1 MGVQVS
7 ATSRERCYWCDEVL
21 AYDSRIDFWF
31 SAVLALDALLVF
43 NRPYSERGRWD
54 HGMAGAG
61 VSGVGI
67 TARTYVTSMLCNM
80 TGFARILDGSAV
92 LGYPSLPKA
101 EERGPRR
108 WRLAPTG
115 PWVLRTYDTDIQ
127 VSLQTSTASMASQGG
142 RILLAR
148 CRHRDAGELQSS
160 HRIALVYEGSGHA
173 RYKCP
178 SRVPGLLVSMDGCCA
193 ILRRKCP
200 WQNRYMSS
208 AKQGASAVRPQYA
221 HWPSLPVSTKA
232 LCGFPRPTDIRF
244 ASCVQSRATLRRRH
258 PT

>member
-7 ATSRERCYWCDEVL
+7 AAFLERCYW
-21 AYDSRIDFWF
+21 
-31 SAVLALDALLVF
+31 
-43 NRPYSERGRWD
+43 PYSEHGRWD

-80 TGFARILDGSAV
+80 TGFARIVDGSAV

-101 EERGPRR
+101 EEHGPRR

-115 PWVLRTYDTDIQ
+115 PWVLRAYDTDIQ
-127 VSLQTSTASMASQGG
+127 VSLQTSTASMASHGG

-160 HRIALVYEGSGHA
+160 HRIAL
-173 RYKCP
+173 
-178 SRVPGLLVSMDGCCA
+178 
-193 ILRRKCP
+193 
-200 WQNRYMSS
+200 NRSMSS

-221 HWPSLPVSTKA
+221 HRPSLPVSTKA

-244 ASCVQSRATLRRRH
+244 ASCVQSRATHRRRH